1 MSEEI
6 KDVNAKIDAAE
17 EAVKKYASKDTVIS
31 IGGYEFT
38 PAKLMVAATLVS
50 SLLGGLYGCFE
61 VYKDYMG
68 MKKKIAEYVAPD
80 LTEFD
85 KRIAIID
92 QKIKKTEDS
101 VNEANGYTRDIKND
115 LKSDLRRN
123 ESVTEQVERY
133 VKDAQRQ
140 SDSEMR
146 EMRKGVREDLDKAR
160 SEAAAVK
167 QEMAQARREINA
179 ETQQLK
185 KEISSETQQLKKEV
199 TKEVEVLK
207 KELDQKIQKAIDNPL
222 ANK

>member
-1 MSEEI
+1 MTEEI
-6 KDVNAKIDAAE
+6 KDVNAKIDEAE
-17 EAVKKYASKDTVIS
+17 AAVKQYASKDTVIS

-38 PAKLMVAATLVS
+38 PAKLMVAFTLVS

-123 ESVTEQVERY
+123 ESVTEQVERF
-133 VKDAQRQ
+133 VKSAQRD
-140 SDSEMR
+140 SESEMR

-160 SEAAAVK
+160 AEANAVRT
-167 QEMAQARREINA
+167 EMAQARREVNA
-179 ETQQLK
+179 
-185 KEISSETQQLKKEV
+185 ETQQLKKEV

-207 KELDQKIQKAIDNPL
+207 KELDNKIQKAIDNPL
-222 ANK
+222 AGK